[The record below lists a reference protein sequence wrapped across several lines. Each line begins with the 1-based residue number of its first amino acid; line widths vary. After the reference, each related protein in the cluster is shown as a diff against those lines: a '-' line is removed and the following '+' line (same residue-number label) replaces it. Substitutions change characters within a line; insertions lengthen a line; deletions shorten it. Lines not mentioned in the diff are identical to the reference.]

1 MSIKR
6 YYPTKDNTITNAYN
20 ETLVVSGV
28 LGNMGASDVVEVF
41 ALPKQVSTSS
51 IEKARILMEFPISSI
66 VTDRASGIVP
76 ASGSVS
82 FFLKLYNAKH
92 GELLPKNFKLVVA
105 PISSSWEEGPG
116 LDMES
121 YTDLYASNWLSSS
134 EGVSWTTPGGDY
146 LSSPRYEQTFAKG
159 TEDLELN
166 ITPLVE
172 QWIANTTPNYG
183 VGIFLTSSQ
192 ENSTDIIYYTK
203 KFFARTTE
211 YFYKKPMIEARFN
224 DARKDNR
231 GDFYYSSSLLTAQ
244 ENLQTLFLHN
254 IVRGQYRNIPAIGT
268 GAIYVNLYSGSDG
281 PTGSVLQTAVTG
293 GWYATGIYTASFAL
307 NKPNPVLETVY
318 DVWFS
323 GSEQYYTSSFNPKVF
338 TPNDTIEDAKYLT
351 AITNLKPYYTT
362 DETATFRLYARPR
375 NWYPNIYT
383 VAQNK
388 PESLTLQSASY
399 SIYRISD
406 DLRVIPHG
414 TGSTLETLMSCDVSG
429 NYFKFDMGILEPDY
443 AYGLEIAIYNAYSN
457 KWDVQPETFKFRV
470 EKRQTE

>member
-6 YYPTKDNTITNAYN
+6 YHPTQDNTITNAFN

-28 LGNMGASDVVEVF
+28 LGNMGASDIIEVF
-41 ALPKQVSTSS
+41 SLPKQATTSS
-51 IEKARILMEFPISSI
+51 LEKARILIQFPVTNI
-66 VTDRASGIVP
+66 VADRTAGIVP

-82 FFLKLYNAKH
+82 FYLKLYNAKH

-134 EGVSWTTPGGDY
+134 ENTAWVTPGGDY
-146 LSSPRYEQTFAKG
+146 LATPRYEQTFEKG
-159 TEDLELN
+159 TEDLEIN

-172 QWIANTTPNYG
+172 EWISNTIPNYG
-183 VGIFLTSSQ
+183 MGIFLTSSQ
-192 ENSTDIIYYTK
+192 EDSTTNIYYTK
-203 KFFARTTE
+203 KFFARNTE
-211 YFYKKPMIEARFN
+211 FFFKKPMIEARFN

-244 ENLQTLFLHN
+244 ENMQTLFMHN
-254 IVRGQYRNIPAIGT
+254 VVRGQYRNIPAIGT
-268 GAIYVNLYSGSDG
+268 GQIYVNLYSGSTG
-281 PTGSVLQTAVTG
+281 PTGSIIQTTVTG
-293 GWYATGIYTASFAL
+293 GWYSTGIYTASFAL

-323 GSEQYYTSSFNPKVF
+323 GSEQYFTSSFNPIVF
-338 TPNDTIEDAKYLT
+338 VPGATIEDAKYIT
-351 AITNLKPYYTT
+351 AITNLKPSYTT
-362 DETATFRLYARPR
+362 DETATFRLYARSR

-388 PESLTLQSASY
+388 PESLTLASASY
-399 SIYRISD
+399 SIYRIAD
-406 DLRVIPHG
+406 NLRVIPHG
-414 TGSTLETLMSCDVSG
+414 TGSTLETLMASDVSG

-443 AYGLEIAIYNAYSN
+443 AYGIEISIYNAYSN